1 MNAITK
7 FNWKVILLITLS
19 LLLLVRI
26 ISDIQL
32 RDRDSIFTNLS
43 LSSLQVEEIY
53 KLRKEYEPKLA
64 HHRDQ
69 VADSSDKLTEDFSF
83 EVVESFLEDYFALQR
98 MQFTVSFEINNKLD
112 SSQKK
117 IFENYLR
124 SQLHREYDFLS

>member
-7 FNWKVILLITLS
+7 LNWKVIFLITLS

-32 RDRDSIFTNLS
+32 RDRDSIFTNLG
-43 LSSLQVEEIY
+43 LSSLQVEEIH

-117 IFENYLR
+117 IFEDYLR